1 MRGRPPVHDD
11 RSVLNGILWVLR
23 TGAAWADL
31 PERFPSSSTCYRRFS
46 KWVKTGV
53 FRKILEALA
62 RDLEE
67 RGAINLSE
75 CFIDGTF
82 VVAKKGAQKWERPSG
97 GKVRSSWLLQTLLV
111 FHSPCTRILLVLM
124 KSPLSK
130 LPSMKLSQWDSPE
143 ELLGIVPMTA
153 MQCWSR
159 HGNKRWKRLF
169 PPENADVISGSMMPM
184 CTRSVIWS
192 NAFLQSS
199 SHFDALQPAMKNWP
213 RHSGQMSC

>member
-82 VVAKKGAQKWERPSG
+82 VVAKKGRKSGKDQAGERYEAHG
-97 GKVRSSWLLQTLLV
+97 YCRRFWSS
-111 FHSPCTRILLVLM
+111 TR
-124 KSPLSK
+124 PAH
-130 LPSMKLSQWDSPE
+130 
-143 ELLGIVPMTA
+143 GF
-153 MQCWSR
+153 CWS
-159 HGNKRWKRLF
+159 
-169 PPENADVISGSMMPM
+169 S
-184 CTRSVIWS
+184 
-192 NAFLQSS
+192 
-199 SHFDALQPAMKNWP
+199 
-213 RHSGQMSC
+213 

>member
-1 MRGRPPVHDD
+1 MSKYQRLTDDQWAILEPLLANEASSVRGRPPVHDD

-97 GKVRSSWLLQTLLV
+97 GKVRSSWLLHRR
-111 FHSPCTRILLVLM
+111 FWSSTR
-124 KSPLSK
+124 PAH
-130 LPSMKLSQWDSPE
+130 
-143 ELLGIVPMTA
+143 GF
-153 MQCWSR
+153 CWS
-159 HGNKRWKRLF
+159 
-169 PPENADVISGSMMPM
+169 S
-184 CTRSVIWS
+184 
-192 NAFLQSS
+192 
-199 SHFDALQPAMKNWP
+199 
-213 RHSGQMSC
+213 

>member
-1 MRGRPPVHDD
+1 MSKYQRLTDEQWKILEPLLASGPSSARGRPPVHDD
-11 RSVLNGILWVLR
+11 RSALNGILWVLR

-46 KWVKTGV
+46 KWVKSGV

-82 VVAKKGAQKWERPSG
+82 VAAKKGAQKWERPSG
-97 GKVRSSWLLQTLLV
+97 ARVRSSWLLQTLLV
-111 FHSPCTRILLVLM
+111 FHSPCTRILLALM

-130 LPSMKLSQWDSPE
+130 LPSMKLSPWDGPD
-143 ELLGIVPMTA
+143 ELLGIVPMT
-153 MQCWSR
+153 
-159 HGNKRWKRLF
+159 
-169 PPENADVISGSMMPM
+169 VI
-184 CTRSVIWS
+184 RSITP
-192 NAFLQSS
+192 L
-199 SHFDALQPAMKNWP
+199 LPK
-213 RHSGQMSC
+213 GLI